1 MDEGIDQ
8 EALQSE
14 IAEAYA
20 SLQGLHELFEGRE
33 IPLQVAKVERTIRA
47 QLEAAR
53 SLLG

>member
-8 EALQSE
+8 EAFQSE

-20 SLQGLHELFEGRE
+20 LLQGLHERFEGRE
-33 IPLQVAKVERTIRA
+33 IPLQVARVERAIRA

-53 SLLG
+53 ALLG